1 MLVCLQAILPQIAFC
16 NFRHMANSSY
26 KCLAVRTS
34 ILDRKLNKAQ
44 QNSVQLKVL
53 HIVSMKF
60 VSLSA
65 IGVAPMLVVA
75 HRNADSKCQQRSSER
90 KINI

>member
-1 MLVCLQAILPQIAFC
+1 MLVCENVNFGPKIEQSRLPLQ
-16 NFRHMANSSY
+16 H
-26 KCLAVRTS
+26 
-34 ILDRKLNKAQ
+34 
-44 QNSVQLKVL
+44 NSVQLKVL

-60 VSLSA
+60 VSSSA

-75 HRNADSKCQQRSSER
+75 HRNADSKCQQKSSER